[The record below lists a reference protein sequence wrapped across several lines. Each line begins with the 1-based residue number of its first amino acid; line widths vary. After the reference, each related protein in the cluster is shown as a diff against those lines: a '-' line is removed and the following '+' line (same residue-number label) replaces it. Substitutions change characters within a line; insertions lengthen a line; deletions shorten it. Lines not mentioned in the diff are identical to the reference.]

1 MDGGVYNVKLVSK
14 QKMDFEREHR
24 LKAIGE
30 FKLEDRCFFIIEED
44 NNIIDS
50 PAIDNFKA
58 DVNVGYIE
66 IEGKNYS
73 IFELKIPVETECD
86 FTAILTERELEIATL
101 VALGRPNKQ
110 IADRLHISEW
120 TVSTHLRRIFVK
132 LGVRSRA
139 AMVYQCRSLI
149 GMVGN

>member
-1 MDGGVYNVKLVSK
+1 MDGEVYNVKLVSK
-14 QKMDFEREHR
+14 QKMDFERESR

-44 NNIIDS
+44 NNKIGFSATDS
-50 PAIDNFKA
+50 FKA
-58 DVNVGYIE
+58 GMDVGHVE
-66 IEGKNYS
+66 IEGKHYS
-73 IFELKIPVETECD
+73 IVESKAPVETGCD

-149 GMVGN
+149 GVVGR

>member
-1 MDGGVYNVKLVSK
+1 MEREDRNVKLVTK
-14 QKMDFEREHR
+14 KNMDFGQESTYI
-24 LKAIGE
+24 AIGE
-30 FKLEDRCFFIIEED
+30 FKLEDRCFFIVEED
-44 NNIIDS
+44 NNTIGS
-50 PAIDNFKA
+50 TTTDNFKA
-58 DVNVGYIE
+58 SVDVGHVE
-66 IEGKNYS
+66 IEGRHYS
-73 IFELKIPVETECD
+73 IVELQAPAETECD

-110 IADRLHISEW
+110 IADRLRISEW

-149 GMVGN
+149 GVVGR